1 MVNKLLLFFF
11 LVSSVFADADDY
23 NATQNADDL
32 GIYYQDYN
40 FLMGLDGS
48 IVGFIVL
55 AFFLYVIVNI
65 TKK

>member
-1 MVNKLLLFFF
+1 MIKKLILFLC
-11 LVSSVFADADDY
+11 LVSIIYADADDY

-40 FLMGLDGS
+40 FLMGLNGTL
-48 IVGFIVL
+48 VGFIVL
-55 AFFLYVIVNI
+55 GFFLYSIVQI